1 MDRTQLIARKHQV
14 IAEIQRTRRQLEAAR
29 ANPDRHHQRRVHQLE
44 AQLDALMAEEA
55 RLRQQID
62 RSR

>member
-1 MDRTQLIARKHQV
+1 MDRNQLIERKHQV
-14 IAEIQRTRRQLEAAR
+14 IAEIQRSRRQLEAAR
-29 ANPDRHHQRRVHQLE
+29 ANPDRHNQRRVQQLE
-44 AQLDALMAEEA
+44 AQLEALMAEES

>member
-1 MDRTQLIARKHQV
+1 MDRTQLIERKHQV

-29 ANPDRHHQRRVHQLE
+29 AKPDRHGQRRVQQLE
-44 AQLDALMAEEA
+44 AQLNVLMAEES

>member
-1 MDRTQLIARKHQV
+1 MDRTQLIARKQEV
-14 IAEIQRTRRQLEAAR
+14 IADIQRTRRQLEAAR
-29 ANPDRHHQRRVHQLE
+29 ARPDQHSQRRAAALE
-44 AQLDALMAEEA
+44 NQLDTLMAEES

>member
-1 MDRTQLIARKHQV
+1 MDRTQLIARKHEI
-14 IAEIQRTRRQLEAAR
+14 IAGIQRTRRQLEAAR
-29 ANPDRHHQRRVHQLE
+29 AKPDPHSQRRAAALE
-44 AQLDALMAEEA
+44 AELDALMAEEA

>member
-1 MDRTQLIARKHQV
+1 MDRTQLIARKQEV

-29 ANPDRHHQRRVHQLE
+29 AKPDRHSQRRATALG
-44 AQLDALMAEEA
+44 AQLDGLMAEES